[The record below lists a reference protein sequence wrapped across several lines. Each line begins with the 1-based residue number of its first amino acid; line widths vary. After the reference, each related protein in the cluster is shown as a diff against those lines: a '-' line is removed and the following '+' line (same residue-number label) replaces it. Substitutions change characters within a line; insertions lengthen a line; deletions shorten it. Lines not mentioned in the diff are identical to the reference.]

1 MKHKCGSHL
10 LRDHVGQVLEDGV
23 ELHDG
28 LDDDVDLLLPLPN
41 ELGVVLEQQQL
52 LRVDAAVAGVG

>member
-1 MKHKCGSHL
+1 M
-10 LRDHVGQVLEDGV
+10 GQVLEDGV

-28 LDDDVDLLLPLPN
+28 LDDDVDLLLPLPD

>member
-1 MKHKCGSHL
+1 M
-10 LRDHVGQVLEDGV
+10 GQVLEDGV

-52 LRVDAAVAGVG
+52 LRVDAAVAVGVG